1 MDAVLPGRI
10 HRAFY
15 ESVVQDTEAEIRRL
29 LDYCGLP
36 FEAGCLRFYEN
47 ERAVRTASSE
57 QVRRPIFREGMD
69 HWRHYETWLGPLK
82 QALGE
87 ALERYPAVPDFAQSV
102 ELNTSR

>member
-1 MDAVLPGRI
+1 
-10 HRAFY
+10 
-15 ESVVQDTEAEIRRL
+15 
-29 LDYCGLP
+29 
-36 FEAGCLRFYEN
+36 
-47 ERAVRTASSE
+47 
-57 QVRRPIFREGMD
+57 MD